1 MFYTRKG
8 DDGTTKTLKS
18 NGRILKCSDTIEAL
32 GCVDEINSFLGLCKI
47 KSMEANLGIEEII
60 YDIQNN
66 LFIIQAELAG
76 CDKTITIDK
85 VTKLEKVIDELEI
98 QIPPITHF
106 ILSGGSEVSA
116 LFDIARTLSRKTE
129 RNVISAI
136 IKEQVVISNDTKSY
150 LNRLSSVLYALARF
164 SNYKLGVPETGPKY

>member
-1 MFYTRKG
+1 MGYKFVLKFYIKRYVMFYTRKG

-18 NGRILKCSDTIEAL
+18 NGRILKCSDTIDAL

-47 KSMEANLGIEEII
+47 KSIEVNLGVEEII

-85 VTKLEKVIDELEI
+85 VTKL
-98 QIPPITHF
+98 
-106 ILSGGSEVSA
+106 
-116 LFDIARTLSRKTE
+116 
-129 RNVISAI
+129 
-136 IKEQVVISNDTKSY
+136 
-150 LNRLSSVLYALARF
+150 
-164 SNYKLGVPETGPKY
+164 